1 MPDQMRPAGAARSD
15 GQPAQLP
22 QPAAAGFSAMTQHEK
37 LRQAEAHVDAIIG
50 FYIHLTVYIVVM
62 AILVFVDA
70 TDDND
75 WWVQWP
81 AIGWGIGLLAHAF
94 GVFGKLPR
102 GLAAWRLRKI
112 HQLSTDKSPGR

>member
-1 MPDQMRPAGAARSD
+1 
-15 GQPAQLP
+15 
-22 QPAAAGFSAMTQHEK
+22 MTQHEK

-50 FYIHLTVYIVVM
+50 FYIHLAVYVLVIGLLIV
-62 AILVFVDA
+62 VDA

-81 AIGWGIGLLAHAF
+81 AIGWGVGLLGHAF

-102 GLAAWRLRKI
+102 SVAEWRLRKI
-112 HQLSTDKSPGR
+112 HQLSSDKPPAKAVDRQAGT